1 MKRYTIAPRADYE
14 KKLADL
20 SFNFHQDYWL
30 EKSYYAFTPDDI
42 ERIERDTNELYE
54 MCIHAVQH
62 VIDHNLFH
70 LFDIPQSFAEL
81 IRESW
86 DADEPSIYGR
96 FDFVYKDGRCH
107 LLEFNA
113 DTPTSLYEAAVV
125 QWQWKED
132 CFPQA
137 DQFNSIHERL
147 GDLFRELKSD
157 YDVSAMHFA
166 CSYESLEDFTTT
178 SYLQDRAAQSGIQTS
193 LIDIADIG
201 WNGMCFTDPAE
212 LFIRD
217 IFKLYPW
224 EWIVREEFG
233 ECLFERSTN
242 WFEPIWKMLMS
253 NKAILPILHQ
263 LYPNDPRILPAFFQK
278 PADMR
283 SYACKPILSREGA
296 NVELVSDRKVIAST
310 GGEYGDGAFIW
321 QDLCL
326 DSHSGY
332 YPIIGSWVI
341 GGEAAGIG
349 IRENSK
355 IITDNLSHFVP
366 HIITDK

>member
-1 MKRYTIAPRADYE
+1 MKRHTISPRPDYE
-14 KKLADL
+14 AKLADL
-20 SFNFHQDYWL
+20 SFNFHQEYWV
-30 EKSYYAFTPDDI
+30 EESYYSFTPEDI
-42 ERIERDTNELYE
+42 ERIEQDTNEIYE
-54 MCIHAVQH
+54 MCINAVQH
-62 VIDHNLFH
+62 VIDKDLLH
-70 LFDIPQSFAEL
+70 LFDIPRPYAEL

-96 FDFVYKDGRCH
+96 FDFVYKEGRCH

-132 CFPQA
+132 CFPEN
-137 DQFNSIHERL
+137 DQFNSIHEKL
-147 GDLFRELKSD
+147 GDVFSELKSD
-157 YDVSAMHFA
+157 YEVASMHFA

-178 SYLQDRAAQSGIQTS
+178 SYMQDRAAQNGIQTS
-193 LIDIADIG
+193 LIDIVDIG
-201 WNGMCFTDPAE
+201 WNGVNFTDPSE
-212 LFIRD
+212 LPIHD

-224 EWIVREEFG
+224 EWVVREEFG
-233 ECLFERSTN
+233 ECLLARSAN
-242 WFEPIWKMLMS
+242 WYEPIWKMVMS

-263 LYPNDPRILPAFFQK
+263 LYPEDKRILPAFFSK
-278 PADMR
+278 PMR
-283 SYACKPILSREGA
+283 MSSYAKKPILSREGA
-296 NVELVSDRKVIAST
+296 NVELVSNHRVIAST
-310 GGEYGDGAFIW
+310 DGEYGDGNFIW
-321 QDLCL
+321 QELCL
-326 DSHSGY
+326 DEHDGH

-366 HIITDK
+366 HIID

>member
-1 MKRYTIAPRADYE
+1 MKRFAISPRKDYE
-14 KKLADL
+14 QKLADL
-20 SFNFHQDYWL
+20 SFHFHPDYWV
-30 EKSYYAFTPDDI
+30 EKSYYAFTPEDI
-42 ERIERDTNELYE
+42 DRIERDTNEIYE

-62 VIDHNLFH
+62 VIDNNLFH
-70 LFDIPQSFAEL
+70 LFDIPEKFREL

-96 FDFVYKDGRCH
+96 FDFVYKEGRCH

-132 CFPQA
+132 CFPA
-137 DQFNSIHERL
+137 NDQFNSIHERL
-147 GDLFRELKSD
+147 GDVFRELKAD
-157 YDVSAMHFA
+157 YEVTRMHFA
-166 CSYESLEDFTTT
+166 CSYESVEDFTTT
-178 SYLQDRAAQSGIQTS
+178 SYLQDRAAQSGISTS

-201 WNGMCFTDPAE
+201 WNGGGFTDPSE
-212 LFIRD
+212 EYLRD
-217 IFKLYPW
+217 VFKLYPW
-224 EWIVREEFG
+224 EWLVREEFG
-233 ECLFERSTN
+233 EHLHDRTTN

-263 LYPNDPRILPAFFQK
+263 LYPDDKRILPAFFDK
-278 PADMR
+278 PAFMY
-283 SYACKPILSREGA
+283 SYARKPILSREGA
-296 NVELVSDRKVIAST
+296 NVELVRNNRALAST
-310 GGEYGDGAFIW
+310 DGEYGEGPFIW
-321 QDLCL
+321 QELCL
-326 DSHSGY
+326 DEHQGH

-349 IRENSK
+349 IRENAK

-366 HIITDK
+366 HVILPE